1 MKTLE
6 IKGSFRT
13 ELGKKSSKKARKE
26 GNVPCVIYRKDQ
38 NIHFQVHENSFR
50 NLIYTP
56 DAHIVKLNLDD
67 KEYKVVLQD
76 VQFHPV
82 TDSITHADFI
92 EIFDDKPIVI
102 SLPVKITGDSVGVKA
117 GGKLRIKKRHLK
129 VKGYANDIPE
139 FLLIDITDVKIHHS
153 VKVGDLSYDKIELID
168 PKITTVLSVATSR
181 VVQKEEEAEGVEG
194 AEKPAGEAAEGAAP
208 AAATTEGKTPS
219 EGKAHTEGKPHAE
232 SKPHAEGKSK

>member
-6 IKGSFRT
+6 IKGSLRT

-26 GNVPCVIYRKDQ
+26 GNVPCVIYQKNQ
-38 NIHFQVHENSFR
+38 NIHFQVHENSFK

-56 DAHIVKLNLDD
+56 DAHIVKLDLEGN
-67 KEYKVVLQD
+67 EYKVVLQD

-82 TDSITHADFI
+82 TDKISHADFI

-129 VKGYANDIPE
+129 VKGFANDIPE
-139 FLLIDITDVKIHHS
+139 FLPIDITDVKIHHS
-153 VKVGDLSYDKIELID
+153 VKVGDLSYDKIELLD

-181 VVQKEEEAEGVEG
+181 VVQKEEEGEGVEG
-194 AEKPAGEAAEGAAP
+194 AEKPAGEGAEGTAP
-208 AAATTEGKTPS
+208 AAAPADGKTPA

-232 SKPHAEGKSK
+232 GKSK